1 MEKTAKQRNRAEMSK
16 PEFCPDKEMVE
27 KNDFYYKGQG
37 KLCLIMTLMGSHV
50 HTFCLA
56 RS

>member
-37 KLCLIMTLMGSHV
+37 KHRLMTLMGSHV
-50 HTFCLA
+50 HTFFLA

>member
-1 MEKTAKQRNRAEMSK
+1 MEKNAKQRNRAEMSK